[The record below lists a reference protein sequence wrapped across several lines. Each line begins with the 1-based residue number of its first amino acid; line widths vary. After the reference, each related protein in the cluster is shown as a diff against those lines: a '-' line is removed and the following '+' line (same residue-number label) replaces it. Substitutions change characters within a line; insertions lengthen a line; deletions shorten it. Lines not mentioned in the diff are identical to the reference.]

1 MWYNWVGFD
10 IVGDLVF
17 AESFGCLERQ
27 EYHSFVQMIVG
38 TVQGGAVLVVLNYL
52 GLEFIL
58 RVIWKMGVRKLVS
71 RLRAQ
76 MTERLEKRIETKVE
90 VEDLFEG
97 LMKHR
102 KEWVSVLFSFFS
114 SWILENVGRTMIL
127 SVDVGHRDGESDVQ
141 CRPLSC
147 RWFRDHGN
155 ASGWSNV
162 SLTLEPAGNGKSQT

>member
-1 MWYNWVGFD
+1 MLRLRQNSDRGTSKLDIAMWYNWVGFD

-17 AESFGCLERQ
+17 AESFGCLDRQ

-38 TVQGGAVLVVLNYL
+38 TIQGGAVLVVLNYL
-52 GLEFIL
+52 GLGFIL

-76 MTERLEKRIETKVE
+76 MTERLEKRITTKVE

-102 KEWVSVLFSFFS
+102 KEWVSGLIFFFLDLKK
-114 SWILENVGRTMIL
+114 SWEDDDTNRG
-127 SVDVGHRDGESDVQ
+127 
-141 CRPLSC
+141 CR
-147 RWFRDHGN
+147 
-155 ASGWSNV
+155 ASGWR
-162 SLTLEPAGNGKSQT
+162 A